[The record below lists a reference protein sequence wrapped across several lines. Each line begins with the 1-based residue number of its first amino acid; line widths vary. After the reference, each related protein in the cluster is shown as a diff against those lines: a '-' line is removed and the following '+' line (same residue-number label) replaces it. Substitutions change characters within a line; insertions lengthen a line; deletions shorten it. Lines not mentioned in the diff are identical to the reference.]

1 MSTANANV
9 GTWKLNAARSKFH
22 SHQPA
27 VKEATLVVQ
36 AVSNQI
42 EVAVTATMTD
52 GSPIV
57 AKYTYPKEGGIGQWV
72 GPVPVFAADHTTVI
86 TVVNPTEVYYTIL
99 KDGKQHELRHNVI
112 SKDGKTIRV
121 TVKSKDSHGKLVE
134 SLAVWEKQR
143 SRAAR
148 STVA

>member
-1 MSTANANV
+1 MSTANHNV
-9 GTWKLNAARSKFH
+9 GTWKLNAARSKLH

-27 VKEATLVVQ
+27 VKEATLVVH
-36 AVSNQI
+36 AVGDQI
-42 EVAVTATMTD
+42 EVAVTATLTD

-72 GPVPVFAADHTTVI
+72 GPVPDFAADHTTVI
-86 TVVNPTEVYYTIL
+86 TVVNPGEVYYTIL
-99 KDGKQHELRHNVI
+99 KGGKQHELRHNVT
-112 SKDGKTIRV
+112 SKDGKTLRV

-134 SLAVWEKQR
+134 SLAVWDKKK

-148 STVA
+148 STGA